1 MLDVLGCTGAAALH
15 SWEHFAGGLR
25 LLTLGSCLP
34 HSCPHGSVVIRAEN
48 YAQKCFF
55 GGVSAEDIKYKQHL
69 QPLQCASWN
78 FSLIQFPQVAKK
90 CHLNLAV
97 AVKKHSSA
105 MPCAHGSWRAQWGS
119 PNLLRDDRNPLTA
132 VEFFLVCTE
141 SKHP

>member
-1 MLDVLGCTGAAALH
+1 MLSYYIYWVTKEHKQNPNRLQETRPPFPICWMCWDCTGAAALH

-90 CHLNLAV
+90 CH
-97 AVKKHSSA
+97 
-105 MPCAHGSWRAQWGS
+105 
-119 PNLLRDDRNPLTA
+119 
-132 VEFFLVCTE
+132 
-141 SKHP
+141 